1 MKVGDL
7 VRPIRRLRRR
17 TMRKEG
23 NSTDERSIGVVVEV
37 GIGRMKNQVKIK
49 WNNPTWYDPTDGLS
63 PEYMSEL
70 EVISESR

>member
-7 VRPIRRLRRR
+7 VRPIRMHRR
-17 TMRKEG
+17 TMRKE
-23 NSTDERSIGVVVEV
+23 SDSDERSIGVVVEV

-49 WNNPTWYDPTDGLS
+49 WNHPTWYDPTDGLS